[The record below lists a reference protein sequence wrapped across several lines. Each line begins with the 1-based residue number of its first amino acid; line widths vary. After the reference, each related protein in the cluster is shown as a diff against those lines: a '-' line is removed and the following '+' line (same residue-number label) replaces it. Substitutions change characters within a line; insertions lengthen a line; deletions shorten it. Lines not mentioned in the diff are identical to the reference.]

1 MSDITIKGSLKI
13 LNPENIKKEI
23 LKALRRR
30 LSRKLKAAVNDI
42 ERDSSVVLLD
52 AILGSTTAK
61 SLFNGSLRE
70 ELGIT
75 DTSQVYSII
84 QIIANNLQVRVD
96 GPKISGQQ
104 IRLKIRLEAIPK
116 DFNSKLPGIGSYQ
129 TEKGQSIDWLKW
141 LTELGDSI
149 IVREYDVRAGFPK
162 SSRTGDKIM
171 VKGKGWRVPP
181 EHAGSQS
188 SNFITKACDSA
199 LGEIAKYFI
208 LSIERALK

>member
-1 MSDITIKGSLKI
+1 MKL
-13 LNPENIKKEI
+13 LNPEKVKQDI
-23 LKALRRR
+23 LKALHRH
-30 LSRKLKAAVNDI
+30 LSRNIRGAVDNI
-42 ERDSSVVLLD
+42 DSIASVMLLD
-52 AILGSTTAK
+52 AILASPTAK

-84 QIIANNLQVRVD
+84 RIIANNLEVKVQ

-104 IRLKIRLEAIPK
+104 IRLKMRLEAIPK
-116 DFNSKLPGIGSYQ
+116 DFNSKLPGIGSYR
-129 TEKGQSIDWLKW
+129 TEKGQTIDWLKW

-149 IVREYDVRAGFPK
+149 IVREYEVRAGFPK

-188 SNFITKACDSA
+188 SNFITKACDAA
-199 LGEIAKYFI
+199 LPEIGKYFI
-208 LSIERALK
+208 QSVERSLR